1 MNNLV
6 FNKEISVKDL
16 MIKDWVAIKKES
28 FKEYADTS
36 QCKELTEVENSDGS
50 MTYAIKVEE
59 IFYDVN
65 PAFRGINSDWDGN
78 EIDGFIKESDL
89 EAIIIDKNFLK
100 TNDFGTHDEIV
111 YGKLITDNLVWY
123 NTATNVLR
131 ICDAN
136 NSSYDDNAKLEI
148 KITRVNELSRALRVL
163 GMMDDANGLKMK

>member
-1 MNNLV
+1 MNLA

-16 MIKDWVAIKKES
+16 MIKDWVAIKKET
-28 FKEYADTS
+28 FKEYADTL
-36 QCKELTEVENSDGS
+36 QCKEFTEVENSDGS

-78 EIDGFIKESDL
+78 EICGLIKESDL

-123 NTATNVLR
+123 NTATNILR
-131 ICDAN
+131 ICDVN

-163 GMMDDANGLKMK
+163 GMIDDANELKMK